1 VLASRREEIIGELLN
16 WYVDVLNGVRD
27 GIAADAISLPLMC
40 RAYNSPACRQL
51 ERLLP
56 LLAETEPN
64 LYWNVAERYWRA
76 RIRRV
81 LRCPR
86 CTKFE
91 TFTASNSNGH
101 VHVHKH
107 GSKSFVLTPAI
118 VPLLDERVTPD
129 RIERGIAWLAD
140 NWQGVE
146 PMLPR
151 ELVAGA

>member
-1 VLASRREEIIGELLN
+1 MAESHRQEIIGELLR
-16 WYVDVLNGVRD
+16 WYIAVLNGVRD
-27 GIAADAISLPLMC
+27 GVGDDPTHLTLMG
-40 RAYNSPACRQL
+40 RAWNSTAYREI

-56 LLAETEPN
+56 LLAEAEPN

-76 RIRRV
+76 WTRRV

-86 CTKFE
+86 CMTFE
-91 TFTASNSNGH
+91 PFTASNSNGH
-101 VHVHKH
+101 IRTHKH
-107 GSKSFVLTPAI
+107 GGKNIALTPAI
-118 VPLLDERVTPD
+118 VPLLDKRVEPK

-151 ELVAGA
+151 ELVAVT